1 LTRSRRLSSWLA
13 LAGIF
18 LLCPQ
23 FGEAAAA
30 QPRGPTSADRFKQW
44 LEIVGS
50 HTPGDPGKGAV
61 EVSTWSGTELEA
73 VVVDAKRH
81 ARVLAKQNLD
91 EANQLLLRG
100 AALHADI
107 ARLIPDDTNRRW
119 EKQQSVYVIKD
130 GRWEGRRFLTIHWQL
145 GRLLLDGVMP
155 VPAANPGVH
164 AWYRESSAELMRIQ
178 SLVEALTHLSRGLQM
193 FPKDAVL
200 LFYRGVLHERLASP
214 LLQAGS
220 RSLDDDN
227 RGVSTIGTAHAELTR
242 AERYYRDAL
251 VNDPDHADARLRHG
265 RVLGEL
271 GHHKEAIADLR
282 RVVDD
287 GASGARLYLAHL
299 FLSRAYE
306 ALGEYEAARTS
317 LELAAA
323 LYPNAQTPRL
333 ALSNI
338 ARRMGSRAA
347 AQRELQILAK
357 LPDAE
362 RQREDPWWDYYDL
375 L

>member
-1 LTRSRRLSSWLA
+1 MTTIVESR
-13 LAGIF
+13 
-18 LLCPQ
+18 P
-23 FGEAAAA
+23 
-30 QPRGPTSADRFKQW
+30 
-44 LEIVGS
+44 
-50 HTPGDPGKGAV
+50 
-61 EVSTWSGTELEA
+61 
-73 VVVDAKRH
+73 
-81 ARVLAKQNLD
+81 
-91 EANQLLLRG
+91 
-100 AALHADI
+100 
-107 ARLIPDDTNRRW
+107 
-119 EKQQSVYVIKD
+119 SV
-130 GRWEGRRFLTIHWQL
+130 
-145 GRLLLDGVMP
+145 P
-155 VPAANPGVH
+155 
-164 AWYRESSAELMRIQ
+164 
-178 SLVEALTHLSRGLQM
+178 
-193 FPKDAVL
+193 
-200 LFYRGVLHERLASP
+200 
-214 LLQAGS
+214 
-220 RSLDDDN
+220 
-227 RGVSTIGTAHAELTR
+227 AHAELTR